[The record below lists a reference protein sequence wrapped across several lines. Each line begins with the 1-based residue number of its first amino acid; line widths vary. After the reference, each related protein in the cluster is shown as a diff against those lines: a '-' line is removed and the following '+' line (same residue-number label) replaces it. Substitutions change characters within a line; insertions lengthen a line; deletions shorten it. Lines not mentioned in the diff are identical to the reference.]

1 MKTPTS
7 LNARALLLAA
17 LTATTVLAQTGSGA
31 DKRVIN
37 IQGASAGNLRTGP
50 LNFTGYTSDAINE
63 GLDTLRTTTDL
74 AERQGAVAQISMDIS
89 ENLPNLFTGYTLT
102 DVAVRDVVKNV
113 DGWTFPDGSEGD
125 GVPGAQ
131 AMWGFVWTTE

>member
-1 MKTPTS
+1 MDVKLETVEQAAHVQNGIAKDYEVQCWRVGAETDPYTT
-7 LNARALLLAA
+7 LKNAF
-17 LTATTVLAQTGSGA
+17 TE
-31 DKRVIN
+31 
-37 IQGASAGNLRTGP
+37 GP
-50 LNFTGYTSDAINE
+50 LNFTGYTSDAIDE

-102 DVAVRDVVKNV
+102 DIAVQDVVKNV

>member
-1 MKTPTS
+1 
-7 LNARALLLAA
+7 
-17 LTATTVLAQTGSGA
+17 
-31 DKRVIN
+31 
-37 IQGASAGNLRTGP
+37 
-50 LNFTGYTSDAINE
+50 
-63 GLDTLRTTTDL
+63 
-74 AERQGAVAQISMDIS
+74 MDIS

-102 DVAVRDVVKNV
+102 DIAVRDVVKNV